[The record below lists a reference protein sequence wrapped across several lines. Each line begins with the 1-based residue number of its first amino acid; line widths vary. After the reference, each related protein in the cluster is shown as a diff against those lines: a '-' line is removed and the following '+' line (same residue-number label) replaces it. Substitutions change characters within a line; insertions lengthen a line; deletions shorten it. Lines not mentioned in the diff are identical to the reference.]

1 VLRQRRL
8 ARGARRLR
16 RRGAGGAT
24 ALLRRWIVAAAA
36 VCAALGL
43 FLYLQRTEPPW
54 YARLWYPLRYST
66 IVRVHANEN
75 RIDPALLAAVIET
88 ESKFN
93 PNAESGAGAVGLMQL
108 TPSTAKGIAKYTGG
122 HDFRVSDLTN
132 PEINVRYGAWYLRH
146 LLDRYDQHERL
157 ALAAYNAGEDNV
169 DRWQREHVG
178 IQFQE
183 TRDYVDKV
191 ERLRKIY
198 RRAYASPLGY

>member
-1 VLRQRRL
+1 V
-8 ARGARRLR
+8 
-16 RRGAGGAT
+16 
-24 ALLRRWIVAAAA
+24 
-36 VCAALGL
+36 

-66 IVRVHANEN
+66 NVRVYASQDHL
-75 RIDPALLAAVIET
+75 DPALLAAVIEA

-93 PNAESGAGAVGLMQL
+93 SNAQSGAGAVGLMQL
-108 TPSTAKGIAKYTGG
+108 TPSTAKGIAQYTGG
-122 HDFRVSDLTN
+122 SRFRVSDLTN
-132 PEINVRYGAWYLRH
+132 PDINIRYGAWYLRH
-146 LLDRYDQHERL
+146 LLDRYGQHERL

-191 ERLRKIY
+191 ERLKSIY
-198 RRAYASPLGY
+198 RRTYASQLGY